1 MISLTV
7 VVPVYNAAN
16 SLAVLAERLETTL
29 NGAGLDYEV
38 LFVDDG
44 SRDESWGKIQALG
57 ARNPRLKGVT
67 LMRNYGQHNALLCGI
82 RSAQGEVVVTM
93 DDDLQHRPEDIPK
106 LLEKLSEGHDVVYGT
121 PLGERHEFWRN
132 LASVVT
138 KLVLRKSLGSDAA
151 GRISAFRAFR
161 THLRDAF
168 ASYHGAFVNID
179 VLLSWGGTRFSFV
192 AVEHERRAAGES
204 NYTFYMLVTHA
215 FNMVTGYSVMPLQ
228 FASLAGFLFTLFG
241 LGILA
246 YVLVSY
252 LVQGTTVPGFPFL
265 ASVIAIFSGAQ
276 LFALGIMGEYLAR
289 MNFRMMDRPAYT
301 VRGKTNHG

>member
-7 VVPVYNAAN
+7 VVPVYNAAE

-44 SRDESWGKIQALG
+44 SRDESWSKIQSLG
-57 ARNPRLKGVT
+57 ARNPRLKGVN

-161 THLRDAF
+161 TRLRDAF

-192 AVEHERRAAGES
+192 PVEHERRAAGGS

-228 FASLAGFLFTLFG
+228 LASLAGFLFTLFG

-301 VRGKTNHG
+301 VREKTNHG